1 VDNVNGQQQINFQ
14 VPMECIGLLS
24 AEWWGADLV
33 SEDGPAALPR
43 SRMPVCPRPQRR
55 ILLVVGAELLVDVA
69 ARGLRPGQYTLRL
82 TVDGETYTQ
91 PVTVK
96 ADPRGAPPLPLVAAA
111 GGPRS
116 ELGESSAPGRPV
128 LLEDSHG

>member
-1 VDNVNGQQQINFQ
+1 MDNVNGQQQINFQ

-82 TVDGETYTQ
+82 TVDGETY
-91 PVTVK
+91 P
-96 ADPRGAPPLPLVAAA
+96 AGDSESGPSRGTAASV
-111 GGPRS
+111 GGCGWGAAFRVRGVECS
-116 ELGESSAPGRPV
+116 WAARPA
-128 LLEDSHG
+128 